1 MLFVL
6 DTKGLRLSRQRGS
19 FVVTPPTER
28 GQPRRIGAR
37 RLTSIA
43 VTANVTIE
51 AAAIRL
57 AIANEIPLLFF
68 DRIGQAEARFWSP
81 YFASIATLR
90 RQQVR
95 FADTAAA
102 SEWMI
107 NLFALKTNGQIA
119 NLKHLLRRRSREADR
134 IQRTITD
141 MEHGRDDLRRFA
153 GQLLTDCRNQMMGAE
168 GQLARRYWPAVGR
181 SLTGPG
187 HFTKRSRRPAADPFN
202 AALNYAYGMLYATVE
217 GACFA
222 AGLDPHLGFLH
233 ADEYRKPTLAFDLIE
248 PFRPWLDRLL
258 IDLFVDGELQDKHFT
273 RNQHGLHL
281 NKTGKAVL
289 IPGVNDYLAEDRRF
303 LGQQASRRN
312 HVYRLARQ
320 LAQRIRAA
328 ADPDPA

>member
-1 MLFVL
+1 MEFSVQLLNQYSHATRTGHQGAAVEPPARQ
-6 DTKGLRLSRQRGS
+6 LRRH
-19 FVVTPPTER
+19 PPTER

-68 DRIGQAEARFWSP
+68 DRIGRAEARLWSP

-153 GQLLTDCRNQMMGAE
+153 GQLLTDCRNQMMEPKA
-168 GQLARRYWPAVGR
+168 
-181 SLTGPG
+181 S
-187 HFTKRSRRPAADPFN
+187 SPAAT
-202 AALNYAYGMLYATVE
+202 G
-217 GACFA
+217 
-222 AGLDPHLGFLH
+222 
-233 ADEYRKPTLAFDLIE
+233 
-248 PFRPWLDRLL
+248 RPS
-258 IDLFVDGELQDKHFT
+258 V
-273 RNQHGLHL
+273 
-281 NKTGKAVL
+281 A
-289 IPGVNDYLAEDRRF
+289 P
-303 LGQQASRRN
+303 
-312 HVYRLARQ
+312 
-320 LAQRIRAA
+320 
-328 ADPDPA
+328 